1 MSPSPSLSLAELLDE
16 RSRVSPRLRRQRTIE
31 INRARAQI
39 WLACETLG
47 AEIVVIVLNEA
58 LREWLDRLGEESRT

>member
-1 MSPSPSLSLAELLDE
+1 MPTSLSLAELLDE
-16 RSRVSPRLRRQRTIE
+16 RSRASPKLKRQRTIE

-47 AEIVVIVLNEA
+47 VEIAVIVLNDA
-58 LREWLDRLGEESRT
+58 LRDCLNRLGEKED

>member
-1 MSPSPSLSLAELLDE
+1 MPTSLSLAELLDE
-16 RSRVSPRLRRQRTIE
+16 RSRISPRLRRQRAIE

-47 AEIVVIVLNEA
+47 VEIAVVVLNDA
-58 LREWLDRLGEESRT
+58 LRDWLDRLGESVDR

>member
-1 MSPSPSLSLAELLDE
+1 MPASLSLAELLDE
-16 RSRVSPRLRRQRTIE
+16 RSQVSPKLRRQRTIE

-47 AEIVVIVLNEA
+47 VEIAVIVLNDA
-58 LREWLDRLGEESRT
+58 LREWLDRLDEEAET

>member
-1 MSPSPSLSLAELLDE
+1 MPPSLSLAELLDE

-47 AEIVVIVLNEA
+47 VEIAVVVLNDA
-58 LREWLDRLGEESRT
+58 LREWLDRLGEETRT

>member
-1 MSPSPSLSLAELLDE
+1 MSLRDLDDAPI
-16 RSRVSPRLRRQRTIE
+16 SPRLKRQRTIE

-47 AEIVVIVLNEA
+47 ARMAVLVLNDA
-58 LREWLDRLGEESRT
+58 LRDALDQLEEERAESD